1 MRLGAFGRRAAG
13 LLAVLVATALGA
25 SLAVTAGGGTSRA
38 SSGRR
43 PDTGGRGAPHT
54 AGRGAPH
61 ATGRGAPHAAAGGGV
76 GFLAQSVSFVSDDHG
91 FVLGAVRCAAG
102 WCPAMR
108 ATLDRGASW
117 SATTAP
123 PAAIDST
130 RFGSIDRVS
139 FANPE
144 DGFAFGPGLWETQDA
159 GATWREV
166 VLPGPVAAF
175 GVSSRTAYAV
185 VAVDC
190 SGLATCRAPSALF
203 ESVLGS
209 GTWHSDPSVSIQG
222 SDLEGADVSTAGNAV
237 YIAAGDAFIGSTTG
251 KAFHELTDPCPP
263 SPPPPGYGITAITAE
278 GPSDLT
284 VLCGGGVA
292 MGSQAKLVY
301 VSDDGGASYRQ
312 LAVPP
317 AAGDTLAIAASAPT
331 TVFLSAR
338 SGASYVYR
346 TSGADTSWTTAVSF
360 GDGGIGITDLSFVSP
375 ADGALIHGTTV
386 VQQAQ
391 TFLSSGRPTRIGG
404 TVGVLYLTQDGGR
417 TWEPTPIVTR

>member
-1 MRLGAFGRRAAG
+1 MRLGAFGRWAAG
-13 LLAVLVATALGA
+13 LLAVLVATALVA

-38 SSGRR
+38 ASGPR
-43 PDTGGRGAPHT
+43 PHTGSQGAPP
-54 AGRGAPH
+54 G
-61 ATGRGAPHAAAGGGV
+61 AAGGGV
-76 GFLAQSVSFVSDDHG
+76 GFLAQSVSFVSDEHG

-108 ATLDRGASW
+108 ATLDRGATW
-117 SATTAP
+117 SAITAP

-130 RFGSIDRVS
+130 RFGSIDSVS
-139 FANPE
+139 FANAE

-166 VLPGPVAAF
+166 LLPGPVAAF

-190 SGLATCRAPSALF
+190 SGLATCRAPGVLF
-203 ESVLGS
+203 ESMLGS
-209 GTWHSDPSVSIQG
+209 GTWHSDPSVRIQG
-222 SDLEGADVSTAGNAV
+222 SDLEGANVSTAGNAV
-237 YIAAGDAFIGSTTG
+237 YVAAGDAFIGSTTG
-251 KAFHELTDPCPP
+251 KVFHELANPCPPGPP
-263 SPPPPGYGITAITAE
+263 SPPPPGYGITAITAD

-292 MGSQAKLVY
+292 LGSQAKLVY

-317 AAGDTLAIAASAPT
+317 AAGDTQAIAASAPT

-338 SGASYVYR
+338 SGASSVYR

-375 ADGALIHGTTV
+375 ADGALIHGTAV

-391 TFLSSGRPTRIGG
+391 TFLASGRPTRIAG
-404 TVGVLYLTQDGGR
+404 TIGVLYLTEDGGR
-417 TWEPTPIVTR
+417 TWVLTPIVTR